1 MTHSLPTD
9 FKIVKEK
16 RNGFYAVPIIG
27 ENDVKKYS
35 IEGDYRSPE
44 NSEER
49 SVTDERIYLAKSV
62 KDALS
67 IAEKDGLECLIHVEE
82 VNSNTGG
89 GYE

>member
-1 MTHSLPTD
+1 MAHSLPTD

-16 RNGFYAVPIIG
+16 GNSFYAIPIIG
-27 ENDVKKYS
+27 ENGVKKYKV
-35 IEGDYRSPE
+35 EGDYKSPE

-49 SVTDERIYLAKSV
+49 SVTDERVYRAKSV

-82 VNSNTGG
+82 VNSNIRRR
-89 GYE
+89 Y